1 MSQNINLAVS
11 GIYTSINDYNGLPP
25 GALDAADNIE
35 VRYKNVAEPRR
46 GFEGLTNSNVP
57 NIHFIKITNFYIN
70 NVDSVIGLTSDD
82 DLVYYTGANPWP
94 SVPGNVSSNIIA
106 PNAVDG
112 KCKFVRAGQNLYV
125 TAQDGIRSLSSGNGA
140 KLIRAGVPKG
150 LNLSAATNGNTSGFF
165 TNNIVRVTTGD
176 ISSGGADIANIADAT
191 DVIIGS
197 YVAGTSIPANTT
209 VTVIADPTVIVIET
223 GDLVATMAAINS
235 LASVAGLSVGTM
247 VSGAGIPPNAVISSI
262 VMGVVNMNLPA
273 FQTLS
278 TTPITFTAPRVITM
292 SNNATGTHAG
302 TTLTF
307 YSGAQVGY
315 RMVFGRVET
324 DVNGS
329 TITRLGVPSAI
340 AIATNIL
347 GTPTNTTVT
356 GTIPKNSSDE
366 LTFVQLYRSSQT
378 ATVNLTPLDQY
389 NLVYE
394 RLLVAGD
401 FTTRTI
407 TITDDVPDSLI
418 GIPLYS
424 GSDQEGAL
432 QTNSPPPMAWD
443 MCRFRNFS
451 LFGNI
456 TRPTT
461 VKVTIVAVGSP
472 NGVQSGDTITLAGT
486 FSGTPFTETYTA
498 GGSEN
503 AATRT
508 FKVFSS
514 GTASQNIA
522 DTADSLIRVINYD
535 NSLPVH
541 VILLSSSTDLPGQL
555 LFEADY
561 ANPDTF
567 TVTASAHASA
577 YDPTLTNVVSDKNVV
592 NNGVAVSKDGELEA
606 VPATNLLNVGDSS
619 SSIVRIIPL
628 RDYVIVLKTD
638 GIYKIQGTAP
648 GALVVNP
655 FDLTTKIIGSETAV
669 SLNSAV
675 WMFSNQGVVSISD
688 GGVEAKSVPIDD
700 QLNALIGLYLDNVKN
715 TAFAV
720 GYESDRK
727 YILALPTSNQTFA
740 EVEWCYN
747 YVTSAWTTWSRNLY
761 ASFIHSSDNKIYIS
775 RADGNTQGVSKERKL
790 GNYTDYVDESVP
802 TLITA
807 ASGFVAT
814 LDDLTGVKVGDV
826 LFQDSEHFA
835 PIVSIDPI
843 TNTVTVE
850 FEGLFMPGVAEILS
864 AYLCSITWKQV
875 FGDNPAFQRQFE
887 EGLLLFKNTRF
898 SVATLRFATDFSQN
912 FSSVT
917 ILGTGNSLWGLFSWG
932 LVPWGGSAL
941 PQKIRFYI
949 PQDKQLGSYLIPN
962 LQIQRGYSD
971 FKFQGMAITYDNIS
985 EEVGL

>member
-1 MSQNINLAVS
+1 MSQNINLSVS

-46 GFEGLTNSNVP
+46 GFDGLLNSNVTG
-57 NIHFIKITNFYIN
+57 IHFIKLTNFYIN
-70 NVDSVIGLTSDD
+70 GVDSVIGLTSDD

-94 SVPGNVSSNIIA
+94 SVPGDVSSSIIS
-106 PNAVDG
+106 PDSVDG
-112 KCKFVRAGQNLYV
+112 KCKFVRAGQNMYV
-125 TAQDGIRSLSSGNGA
+125 TAQDGIRSLSSGNGS

-150 LNLSAATNGNTSGFF
+150 LNLLAATNGDSSGFF
-165 TNNIVRVTTGD
+165 TNNTIVVTTGD
-176 ISSGGADIANIADAT
+176 ITSGGADIVNIGDAT
-191 DVIIGS
+191 GVIVGS
-197 YVAGTSIPANTT
+197 YVAGTGISANTT
-209 VTVIADPTVIVIET
+209 VTLIAEPTVIVIEA
-223 GDLVATMAAINS
+223 GDTVATSSTIS
-235 LASVAGLSVGTM
+235 TLSSTTGITAGTM
-247 VSGAGIPPNAVISSI
+247 VSGASIPPDAV
-262 VMGVVNMNLPA
+262 VVSVGSGTVTMNVNA
-273 FQTLS
+273 FQTL
-278 TTPITFTAPRVITM
+278 TGTPITFTAPRVITM
-292 SNNATGTHAG
+292 SNNATGTHLAD
-302 TTLTF
+302 TLTF
-307 YSGAQVGY
+307 YSGSQVGY

-324 DVNGS
+324 DINGS
-329 TITRLGVPSAI
+329 TITRLGVPSAV
-340 AIATNIL
+340 AIALNTL
-347 GTPTNTTVT
+347 GTPTNATIT

-366 LTFVQLYRSSQT
+366 LTFVQLYRSTQT
-378 ATVNLTPLDQY
+378 ATINITPLDQY

-394 RLLVAGD
+394 RVLVAGD
-401 FTTRTI
+401 FTARTI
-407 TITDDVPDSLI
+407 TITDNVPDSLI

-456 TRPTT
+456 TRPTSS
-461 VKVTIVAVGSP
+461 KITIVAVGSP
-472 NGVQSGDTITLAGT
+472 SGLQSGDTITISGT
-486 FSGTPFTETYTA
+486 FSGTAFSETYTA

-503 AATRT
+503 AATRI

-514 GTASQNIA
+514 GTSSQNIA
-522 DTADSLIRVINYD
+522 DTADSLIRVVNYD
-535 NSLPVH
+535 NSLPIH
-541 VILLSSSTDLPGQL
+541 VILLSSATDLPGQL

-577 YDPTLTNVVSDKNVV
+577 YDPTLTNVVSDKNVI
-592 NNGVAVSKDGELEA
+592 NNGVAVSKDGELES
-606 VPATNLLNVGDSS
+606 VPVTNLLNVGDSS
-619 SSIVRIIPL
+619 SSIVRCIPL
-628 RDYVIVLKTD
+628 RDYVIVIKTD

-655 FDLTTKIIGSETAV
+655 FDLTTKIIGAETAV

-688 GGVEAKSVPIDD
+688 GGVEAKSVPVDD
-700 QLNALIGLYLDNVKN
+700 QLNALIGLYLDNVKDS
-715 TAFAV
+715 AFAV

-727 YILALPTSNQTFA
+727 YILCLPTSNQPFA

-761 ASFIHSSDNKIYIS
+761 ASFIHSNDNKIYIS

-790 GNYTDYVDESVP
+790 GNYTDYVDESMAVN
-802 TLITA
+802 ITS
-807 ASGFVAT
+807 ASGFTAVI
-814 LDDLTGVKVGDV
+814 DDLTGVKVGDV

-835 PIVSIDPI
+835 PIASIDPI
-843 TNTVTVE
+843 TNTVTLE
-850 FEGLFMPGVAEILS
+850 FEGLFSAGAAEILS
-864 AYLCSITWKQV
+864 AYLCSIVWKQV

-898 SVATLRFATDFSQN
+898 STATLRFATDFSQN

-917 ILGTGNSLWGLFSWG
+917 IVGVGNALWGLFPWG
-932 LVPWGGSAL
+932 MVPWGGTAL